1 MQWLVHTWSSKK
13 LKDKRLYVKT
23 RLRSNY
29 PNSPV
34 TETNKKNLIL
44 TLNQNCSVVQ
54 KDRTLNQRQK
64 MRIKRKKYRPK
75 REREM
80 HMRKIQIRSLEELT
94 QIIIIILLFLKVVK
108 NRNMK
113 GKWYGQKY
121 LQSPILMFA
130 MKMIIKMNK

>member
-1 MQWLVHTWSSKK
+1 
-13 LKDKRLYVKT
+13 
-23 RLRSNY
+23 
-29 PNSPV
+29 
-34 TETNKKNLIL
+34 
-44 TLNQNCSVVQ
+44 
-54 KDRTLNQRQK
+54 

-94 QIIIIILLFLKVVK
+94 QIIIIILLFLKVK

-121 LQSPILMFA
+121 LQSQILMFA